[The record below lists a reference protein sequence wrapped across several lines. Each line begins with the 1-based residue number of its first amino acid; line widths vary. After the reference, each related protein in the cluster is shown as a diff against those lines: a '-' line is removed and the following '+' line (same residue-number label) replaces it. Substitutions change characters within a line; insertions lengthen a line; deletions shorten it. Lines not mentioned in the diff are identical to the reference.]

1 MVKKKNPT
9 GRFTRPSVRKFG
21 FRNPVNF
28 CLEICWN
35 QAGKFLVEFGI
46 LEALESAILWAQG
59 IRILLTIGIQIIQIP
74 LTKNLESSSRN
85 PESTAW
91 NSQSK
96 TVLGSLTWGRA
107 LPFYCTT
114 CTWQPYNKLKKNN
127 TLYLQVVGVLTYL
140 CLLCNKLFH
149 QAICCGE
156 KALELRRY

>member
-1 MVKKKNPT
+1 MVIKKNPT
-9 GRFTRPSVRKFG
+9 GRFTLPRVREFG

-28 CLEICWN
+28 CLEICRN
-35 QAGKFLVEFGI
+35 QAGKCLVEFGI
-46 LEALESAILWAQG
+46 LGVG
-59 IRILLTIGIQIIQIP
+59 IRNTL
-74 LTKNLESSSRN
+74 SSRN
-85 PESTAW
+85 PDPANDW
-91 NSQSK
+91 NPNNPNSPDKKFGIQFPETGIHSLEFTK
-96 TVLGSLTWGRA
+96 TVLDSLTWGRV

-114 CTWQPYNKLKKNN
+114 CTWQPYNKFKKNN